1 MREDFKLLTKELTLE
16 LETQQQYD
24 RGDLALTSN
33 QLTDLYSRVRD
44 LTKRRL
50 AACPHACVQGVRE
63 SDYHTDEY
71 GSGHTTYY
79 VRLKCNDCDQTLL
92 EKFTGDNYRYN
103 WSNKTK
109 PTTLKEGCIW
119 WDQQPGA
126 YSSHNAKKIEDYGVR
141 RVERRVVEYV

>member
-1 MREDFKLLTKELTLE
+1 MNEFQQLTKELKIE
-16 LETQQQYD
+16 LQTQEQYD

-33 QLTDLYSRVRD
+33 QLSDLYSQIRD

-50 AACPHACVQGVRE
+50 AACPHKWVKGCRD

-71 GSGHTTYY
+71 GSCHTTYF
-79 VRLKCNDCDQTLL
+79 VRLKCLDCEQTLL
-92 EKFTGDNYRYN
+92 EKFTGDTYQFN
-103 WSNKTK
+103 WGGETP

-126 YSSHNAKKIEDYGVR
+126 YSSRDAKKIEDYGVR
-141 RVERRVVEYV
+141 RTERRVVEYV